1 MQPLILLTGATSVSH
16 RLGHN
21 KSVANPTNDLVNINF
36 MITVSPALEICLL
49 QTFSSPEEK
58 FPYKTHDI

>member
-1 MQPLILLTGATSVSH
+1 MQPLVLLTGATSVSH

-21 KSVANPTNDLVNINF
+21 KSVANPTNDLVNITN
-36 MITVSPALEICLL
+36 IT
-49 QTFSSPEEK
+49 QNSSPEEK